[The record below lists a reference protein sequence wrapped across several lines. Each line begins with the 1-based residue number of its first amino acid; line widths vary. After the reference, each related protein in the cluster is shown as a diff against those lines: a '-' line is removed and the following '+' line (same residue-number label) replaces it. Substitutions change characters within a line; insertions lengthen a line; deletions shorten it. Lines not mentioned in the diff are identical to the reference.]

1 MQQKKSHS
9 SYKRGR
15 TATDESTSKMEESI
29 EKYKSEFEDIQY
41 CLVVFK
47 TPERR
52 DADFEDATNITINS
66 VILLPQKKKSGEKSS
81 KK

>member
-1 MQQKKSHS
+1 
-9 SYKRGR
+9 
-15 TATDESTSKMEESI
+15 MEESI

-52 DADFEDATNITINS
+52 DTDFEDATNITINS
-66 VILLPQKKKSGEKSS
+66 VILLPQEKKAG
-81 KK
+81 KKAAKRKIVS